1 MNICETILVSG
12 DRDIIQNITT
22 ENDLIKMIDNKD
34 QQDSANDVLISIDL
48 RILAENTLV
57 DFVSI
62 NKRNMNDNKRHE
74 IIHLNVIS
82 SSC

>member
-34 QQDSANDVLISIDL
+34 Q
-48 RILAENTLV
+48 
-57 DFVSI
+57 
-62 NKRNMNDNKRHE
+62 
-74 IIHLNVIS
+74 
-82 SSC
+82 

>member
-48 RILAENTLV
+48 RILAKNTLV
-57 DFVSI
+57 DFVNI

-74 IIHLNVIS
+74 IIHLNVIAG
-82 SSC
+82 SC